1 MYCQSQT
8 NLKAGK
14 WGWNKWN
21 GHILVYIYHKQC
33 GIMQKIQWKSSNGQL
48 QWFNKATSGALCWKR
63 QKTQKL
69 EKLKR
74 KLLKIL
80 NMYDLYRGVPCESWR
95 PELSENVVVF
105 EIWRF
110 KTKVIGCQSRVK
122 FREKILV
129 ERWRH
134 KKKSR
139 PQYWVLRSETESAW
153 AQHGWFNADSM
164 AALKTH
170 YCGRDFFLWRLLF
183 FVTDPK
189 IWQSVNFEQR

>member
-1 MYCQSQT
+1 MESYKKFNEKAQT
-8 NLKAGK
+8 ANFSDFTR
-14 WGWNKWN
+14 
-21 GHILVYIYHKQC
+21 QRC
-33 GIMQKIQWKSSNGQL
+33 E
-48 QWFNKATSGALCWKR
+48 LCAENAK
-63 QKTQKL
+63 KTQKL

-74 KLLKIL
+74 KLLKFL
-80 NMYDLYRGVPCESWR
+80 KGYDLYRGVPSESWR

-183 FVTDPK
+183 LVTDPK
-189 IWQSVNFEQR
+189 FRQCANFEQR

>member
-1 MYCQSQT
+1 MKWALSSVYISQT
-8 NLKAGK
+8 M
-14 WGWNKWN
+14 WNPTKN
-21 GHILVYIYHKQC
+21 SMKG
-33 GIMQKIQWKSSNGQL
+33 SNGQL
-48 QWFNKATSGALCWKR
+48 QWFYKATLGALCWKR

-74 KLLKIL
+74 KLLKL
-80 NMYDLYRGVPCESWR
+80 LKGYDLYRGVPCESWR

-129 ERWRH
+129 EMWRH

-170 YCGRDFFLWRLLF
+170 YCGRVFF
-183 FVTDPK
+183 
-189 IWQSVNFEQR
+189 S

>member
-1 MYCQSQT
+1 M
-8 NLKAGK
+8 
-14 WGWNKWN
+14 
-21 GHILVYIYHKQC
+21 
-33 GIMQKIQWKSSNGQL
+33 
-48 QWFNKATSGALCWKR
+48 
-63 QKTQKL
+63 
-69 EKLKR
+69 
-74 KLLKIL
+74 
-80 NMYDLYRGVPCESWR
+80 
-95 PELSENVVVF
+95 VVF

-129 ERWRH
+129 EMWRH

-170 YCGRDFFLWRLLF
+170 YCGRDFFLWRLLGNTSREKKFRHRACHKKIRQIHF
-183 FVTDPK
+183 FLKSLFLLREVFKWYLENPLRRNK
-189 IWQSVNFEQR
+189 LLKKNWARLIFFWHALCLNFFPDFGLTLDADNYGLKPLIFKNYHIFGKLRTSAFILYHPT